1 MRRVCF
7 VLRVRPDRLAEY
19 RERHAAVWPGMLRAL
34 HAAGWHDYSLFL
46 HDDGL
51 LVGHFRTEDLAA
63 SLAAMEATDVNARWQ
78 AEMAPFFVGLDGRRP
93 DEGFVVLDEIFNLD
107 AQLAAL
113 GNTAPGNTALDT
125 TTLDTTEA

>member
-19 RERHAAVWPGMLRAL
+19 RQRHASVWPAMLTAL
-34 HAAGWHDYSLFL
+34 RDAGWHDYSLFL
-46 HDDGL
+46 SGDGL

-63 SLAAMEATDVNARWQ
+63 SLAAMKHTEVNARWQ
-78 AEMAPFFVGLDGRRP
+78 AEMAPFFENLDGRRP
-93 DEGFVVLDEIFNLD
+93 DEGFLVLDEVFDLD

-113 GNTAPGNTALDT
+113 EAPRS
-125 TTLDTTEA
+125 EAREA